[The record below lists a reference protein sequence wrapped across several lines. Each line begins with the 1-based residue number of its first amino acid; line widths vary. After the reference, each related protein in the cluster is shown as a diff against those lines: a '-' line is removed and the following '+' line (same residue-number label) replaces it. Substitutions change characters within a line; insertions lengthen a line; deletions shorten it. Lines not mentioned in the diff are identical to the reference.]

1 MALSDEN
8 IEKVCMILGVVNP
21 VLNQQITLMGSSFTS
36 VKQTAIEE
44 QIALWDAGAGVKT
57 TKLHPTESNKGVETN
72 PNAVRS
78 QIRQR
83 IAVLLERPDWAG
95 SGAKL
100 QRG

>member
-1 MALSDEN
+1 MALSEAN
-8 IEKVCMILGVVNP
+8 VITVSQILGQTP
-21 VLNQQITLMGSSFTS
+21 VYVQDQLDTLGTVFTAA
-36 VKQTAIEE
+36 KQTAVEE